1 MAATPSTRLD
11 PAARRQLLRTA
22 ATAIEC
28 GLGLVAA
35 APPDTAG
42 LPEDLRQSRASFV
55 TLTIEGD
62 LRGCRGTLDPAR
74 PLALDVWRNAQATAF
89 RDPRF
94 APLTRQEWL
103 RVDLEI
109 SVLSLREPMLVR
121 SEDEL
126 LRRLVPGRDGLV
138 LAWRGASATFL
149 PKVWDQL
156 REPREFVRHLK
167 LKAGWGAAF
176 WSEEI
181 EAWRY
186 ETELISEG
194 RPAERPS
201 GPAA

>member
-1 MAATPSTRLD
+1 MAATLSTRLD

-28 GLGLVAA
+28 GLGLVES
-35 APPDTAG
+35 APPDTAS
-42 LPEDLRQSRASFV
+42 LPQDLRQARASFV
-55 TLTIEGD
+55 TLTIRCE
-62 LRGCRGTLDPAR
+62 LRGCCGTLDPAR

-103 RVDLEI
+103 QVDLEI
-109 SVLSLREPMLVR
+109 SVLSLREPIAVQ

-138 LAWRGASATFL
+138 LAWRGTSATFL

-167 LKAGWGAAF
+167 LKAGWSAGF

-186 ETELISEG
+186 DTELISQS

-201 GPAA
+201 SSVA